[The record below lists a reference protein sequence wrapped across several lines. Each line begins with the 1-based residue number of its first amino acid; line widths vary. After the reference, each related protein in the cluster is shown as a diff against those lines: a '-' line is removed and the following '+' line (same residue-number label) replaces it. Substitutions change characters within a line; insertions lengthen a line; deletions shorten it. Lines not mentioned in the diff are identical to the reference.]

1 MVNEWERWRVYVLNM
16 YIENLWDFILFLLF
30 EKWLIKIEVIWMV
43 VMYIKFF
50 IDLLEKSNKIV
61 DNILELSVDEIFYSL
76 DLIFIDM
83 VGW

>member
-1 MVNEWERWRVYVLNM
+1 
-16 YIENLWDFILFLLF
+16 
-30 EKWLIKIEVIWMV
+30 MV

>member
-50 IDLLEKSNKIV
+50 IDLLEKSDKIV
-61 DNILELSVDEIFYSL
+61 ENILELNVDEIFYSL